1 MKNAYIIES
10 NIMDAVDNING
21 SIKRSEGNFLPFVLI
36 LDTIIL
42 N

>member
-10 NIMDAVDNING
+10 NIMDAVDNIND
-21 SIKRSEGNFLPFVLI
+21 SIKRSKGNFLPFVLI
-36 LDTIIL
+36 LDTIVL